1 LGQMNTNQLTDST
14 VAGYS
19 LVAFLDLRLYGH
31 LKKRS
36 FVDIMMINYQ
46 LFLPRMEGL
55 AVLDDLA
62 VLNYGGFCLGATDE
76 IVWKA
81 YPTSQCISA

>member
-1 LGQMNTNQLTDST
+1 LVTASLISRIYGQLI
-14 VAGYS
+14 
-19 LVAFLDLRLYGH
+19 
-31 LKKRS
+31 KRS
-36 FVDIMMINYQ
+36 FVDIMMIMMINYQ

-62 VLNYGGFCLGATDE
+62 VLNYGSFCLGATDE

-81 YPTSQCISA
+81 HPKIIIESLLVHKG